1 MKKTLSI
8 FLFLIFAVGAMTG
21 HAEEYYTIQQVRE
34 QAATGWHQ
42 SYTAHGRDVAVDIDL
57 PTPDVDTMPVVKAE
71 FAKMTP
77 SFTEEET
84 GWKIVC
90 RVEDNVFA
98 YETQTFPEAIPN
110 KINKVPEAVYSN
122 PREFDKAYPSGTDLT
137 LGEAIDIIRSTFVP
151 ARLDASEYQLD
162 RPYELRVFGFYDAK
176 TDEPIL
182 PGEYYLSFYQLLN
195 GIPILCHSGIAYRDR
210 YPLYFNP
217 DLRAS
222 ITGSD
227 AYSVVYNSVKP
238 SETIA
243 DDVPLCAISK
253 IISAIEAEIKD
264 GHIRKV
270 YELELG
276 YILYDDPEYSMGGY
290 SVGKTFSAHYYA
302 VPAWRLNC
310 LYVSNA
316 KKEIPD
322 YEGTDVFERDI
333 TEFASIIIDA
343 QTGEMQDYMSGAKDR
358 GIYKGFIS
366 WEDVTNK

>member
-1 MKKTLSI
+1 MKKAIAILLCLVFTMGTVSA
-8 FLFLIFAVGAMTG
+8 F
-21 HAEEYYTIQQVRE
+21 AEEYYTIEQIRE
-34 QAATGWHQ
+34 QAAAGWRQ
-42 SYTAHGRDVAVDIDL
+42 SYTAHGRDVTVDIDL

-84 GWKIVC
+84 NWVIFCTAEENSLMYGT
-90 RVEDNVFA
+90 
-98 YETQTFPEAIPN
+98 YTYPEAISG
-110 KINKVPEAVYSN
+110 KIKKVPEAVYSN
-122 PREFDKAYPSGTDLT
+122 PSEFDKAYPSGTDLT

-151 ARLDASEYQLD
+151 ADMDASEYQFD

-176 TDEPIL
+176 TNKPIL

-195 GIPILCHSGIAYRDR
+195 GIPILCHSGRAYKERGDFYYDPR
-210 YPLYFNP
+210 L
-217 DLRAS
+217 AAV
-222 ITGSD
+222 ITGAD
-227 AYSVVYNSVKP
+227 AYAVYFDKIKS
-238 SETIA
+238 SETVT
-243 DDVPLCAISK
+243 DDVPLCAVSK
-253 IISAIEAEIKD
+253 IISAIEAKIMD

-276 YILYDDPEYSMGGY
+276 YVLYGDPEYAG
-290 SVGKTFSAHYYA
+290 SADILGHYYA
-302 VPAWRLNC
+302 APAWRLNC

-366 WEDVTNK
+366 WEDAAKK

>member
-195 GIPILCHSGIAYRDR
+195 GIPILCHSGRAYKERGDFYYDPR
-210 YPLYFNP
+210 L
-217 DLRAS
+217 AAV
-222 ITGSD
+222 ITGAD
-227 AYSVVYNSVKP
+227 AYAVYFDKIKS
-238 SETIA
+238 SETVT
-243 DDVPLCAISK
+243 DDVPLCAVSK
-253 IISAIEAEIKD
+253 IISAIEAKIMD

-276 YILYDDPEYSMGGY
+276 YVLYGDPEYAG
-290 SVGKTFSAHYYA
+290 SADILGHYYA
-302 VPAWRLNC
+302 APAWRLNC